1 MAEGVKLEVSG
12 FKSLNE
18 QLGEAEDRVR
28 NLVNQFGVGSREV
41 QQAAQEAGKLKQQ
54 MMEAD
59 RAIESFTATGKFDA
73 LAGGIQGIV
82 GGFAAVQ
89 GAMAIVGV
97 ESEDLEKTLVKVQ
110 GALALVEG
118 VKGVTEFAKSFSTL
132 KTVAT
137 NAFNGIKAAIG
148 STGVGLLIIG
158 LGVAIQQLITYFDQ
172 LSEAE
177 LKNQK
182 ALQTTADSYDKFV
195 RQIEAANALLKR
207 ETDLK
212 IAQAELEGKSIE
224 DVAKI
229 RYEASLE
236 ESRLVIEQ
244 MEKLKSTQDSRRN
257 LAIAQAKKEKKD
269 VNEAKK
275 KADAD
280 YALEYDKL
288 NEQLYELE
296 NQRDIA
302 SINLQKQKKDRD
314 QKASDDT
321 KQRLKEE
328 RNNEKDALRDLLEA
342 RRQYA
347 EERENNAVTSAQ
359 LRLKNDLVR
368 LREER
373 DQALQEE
380 NLTEKAKETIKE
392 TYRVKGLTRIQE
404 GNEEIAKLEEERRQE
419 ALDKEKAHQDRLAD
433 LQQKRYDRGVKV
445 VDEFFKYQQIDLE
458 NTLLSEEDYAKASE
472 DLELKRLER
481 QLKLAKDDGED
492 TVDLELQVAQKKRAI
507 RNQNL
512 QEEKDAMQAAIDF
525 AFQSATQT
533 VDIFGQ
539 AANTRLQNERIA
551 IEARYR
557 SEIEAAGNNAQAIAD
572 LEYQMALDME
582 KINEEQFQNEKTLNI
597 ARATI
602 SGAQAVLNAYS
613 TGFAF
618 GPQTAI
624 AFAAIAAAL
633 TAAQIGV
640 IASQQYQPAYIKAP
654 GDIGGGAG
662 SGSQYQEG
670 GLLLGAGHDMGGVR
684 TSLGE
689 LEGGEFV
696 MNRRSTAS
704 FLPLLE
710 QLNSLGNEGGPQMAQ
725 SQATPVIKTYVVASE
740 MTNQQ
745 EANARISRLA
755 RF

>member
-1 MAEGVKLEVSG
+1 MADGVKLEVSG

-28 NLVNQFGVGSREV
+28 NLVNQFGVGSKEV
-41 QQAAQEAGKLKQQ
+41 QQAAQEAGRLKQQ

-59 RAIESFTATGKFDA
+59 KAIESFTTTGKFDA

-89 GAMAIVGV
+89 GAMAVVGV

-132 KTVAT
+132 KTVAV

-148 STGVGLLIIG
+148 STGIGLLIIG
-158 LGVAIQQLITYFDQ
+158 LGIAVGVLIDKLSQASKLEQQNKKDLENLGDAVK
-172 LSEAE
+172 EAE
-177 LKNQK
+177 RAYNNLNTEITRARDIQ
-182 ALQTTADSYDKFV
+182 
-195 RQIEAANALLKR
+195 
-207 ETDLK
+207 
-212 IAQAELEGKSIE
+212 IAQAELAGASEQKLFDIRAKSIQ
-224 DVAKI
+224 AQ
-229 RYEASLE
+229 LE
-236 ESRLVIEQ
+236 LVDEQRRKDIELFQ
-244 MEKLKSTQDSRRN
+244 QRW
-257 LAIAQAKKEKKD
+257 
-269 VNEAKK
+269 
-275 KADAD
+275 
-280 YALEYDKL
+280 ALT
-288 NEQLYELE
+288 EQT
-296 NQRDIA
+296 
-302 SINLQKQKKDRD
+302 
-314 QKASDDT
+314 T
-321 KQRLKEE
+321 KRGEE
-328 RNNEKDALRDLLEA
+328 RNKALETLQKEYDDLTAQRLLTEKGLIQELALLDINYQKEAKERNKKAADDRKKAADERKKNELDAAKDLRESI
-342 RRQYA
+342 RKFE
-347 EERENNAVTSAQ
+347 EERENDARKNAE
-359 LRLKNDLVR
+359 LRVKNDLDR
-368 LREER
+368 LREAR
-373 DQALQEE
+373 DEELKQE
-380 NLTEKAKETIKE
+380 NLTRKAKADIMTKFFADSA
-392 TYRVKGLTRIQE
+392 TRILQY
-404 GNEEIAKLEEERRQE
+404 NEEIAKIDADAKKE
-419 ALDKEKAHQDRLAD
+419 AEDREKAHQEKLAD
-433 LQQKRYDRGVKV
+433 QAQKRFDRGKQVI
-445 VDEFFKYQQIDLE
+445 DDYFKYQQIDLE
-458 NTLLSEEDYAKASE
+458 NSLVSE
-472 DLELKRLER
+472 DEYSKKSEQIELDRLQR
-481 QLKLAKDDGED
+481 QLKLAEEAGED
-492 TVDLELQVAQKKRAI
+492 TVDLELLIAQKKRAI
-507 RNQNL
+507 RERDL
-512 QEEKDAMQAAIDF
+512 QEQKDAQQAAIDF
-525 AFQSATQT
+525 AFQAATQT

-557 SEIEAAGNNAQAIAD
+557 SEIDAAGNNAQKIAE

-582 KINEEQFQNEKTLNI
+582 KINKEQFENEKLLNI

-602 SGAQAVLNAYS
+602 SGAQAVMNAYA

-654 GDIGGGAG
+654 GDLAGAAG

-670 GLLLGAGHDMGGVR
+670 GLLLGAGHDMGGIR

-710 QLNSLGNEGGPQMAQ
+710 QLNALGNEGGPQMA
-725 SQATPVIKTYVVASE
+725 SAQASPVIKTYVVASE
-740 MTNQQ
+740 MTSEQ